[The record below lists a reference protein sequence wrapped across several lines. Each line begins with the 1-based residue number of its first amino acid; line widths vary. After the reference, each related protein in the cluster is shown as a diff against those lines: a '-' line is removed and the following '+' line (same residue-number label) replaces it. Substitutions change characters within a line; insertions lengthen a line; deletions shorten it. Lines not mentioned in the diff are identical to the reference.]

1 MDNYSNRNKGCQN
14 YHRPIRISNTSES
27 RNAASRNGKR
37 ETNSNFLLCKH
48 APSLFA
54 DANLDASILSDARY
68 GYKRGRGGGDRGK
81 TRNAAESF
89 VADYRSIFEQVH
101 STGLSLP
108 LSLEIFFLRD
118 YHGNPFP
125 DTCHISPPVKIH
137 FPEHDTFEDAARAA
151 HYPLPALH
159 PPLSFSLSM
168 LSIRFEIVKFHRF
181 TNYRSRSP
189 LLHSKV
195 VSVSI
200 RISLIFFLRSSFVGG
215 NVFRRLGSR
224 G

>member
-1 MDNYSNRNKGCQN
+1 MPHLETESAKQLPPLQTRAIFIRRRELGRLDSLWCEIWIQTGAGRRGSWKNKKC
-14 YHRPIRISNTSES
+14 
-27 RNAASRNGKR
+27 
-37 ETNSNFLLCKH
+37 
-48 APSLFA
+48 
-54 DANLDASILSDARY
+54 
-68 GYKRGRGGGDRGK
+68 RGK
-81 TRNAAESF
+81 FRCRLSF
-89 VADYRSIFEQVH
+89 YLR
-101 STGLSLP
+101 TGTPRRVSLP

>member
-1 MDNYSNRNKGCQN
+1 MPHLETESAKQIPTSSFANTRHLYSQTRTWTPRFSLMRDMDTNGGGEEGIVEKQEMPRKVSLQIIVLSSNR
-14 YHRPIRISNTSES
+14 YT
-27 RNAASRNGKR
+27 
-37 ETNSNFLLCKH
+37 
-48 APSLFA
+48 
-54 DANLDASILSDARY
+54 
-68 GYKRGRGGGDRGK
+68 
-81 TRNAAESF
+81 
-89 VADYRSIFEQVH
+89 
-101 STGLSLP
+101 STGLSP
-108 LSLEIFFLRD
+108 SLSLEIFFLRD

-159 PPLSFSLSM
+159 PPLSFSLPM

>member
-101 STGLSLP
+101 STGLSPSLSGNLFFTRLP
-108 LSLEIFFLRD
+108 RQSFPRYVPHFSPRKNPFSGARYVRRRGSSGALPPPCSSSTSLFLSLYALYPLRD
-118 YHGNPFP
+118 
-125 DTCHISPPVKIH
+125 S
-137 FPEHDTFEDAARAA
+137 
-151 HYPLPALH
+151 
-159 PPLSFSLSM
+159 
-168 LSIRFEIVKFHRF
+168 
-181 TNYRSRSP
+181 
-189 LLHSKV
+189 
-195 VSVSI
+195 
-200 RISLIFFLRSSFVGG
+200 
-215 NVFRRLGSR
+215 
-224 G
+224 